1 VAITVEHYLNRRT
14 RRRKPW
20 RWILALM
27 LGSAVAY
34 SAFLAMASSRVDAPQ
49 TGIGKPLD
57 LVKIENLP
65 DWARQVIHEQQLGAD
80 YQFVAA
86 IVDLDRDQQFEI
98 LLAPA
103 PPTPDVFVADHPLA
117 VIRYRDQVWQYLAT
131 PVSCRPT
138 QLGSF
143 VTNGSWDLPC
153 RTINGRTVLRWSGSN
168 YVEAS

>member
-1 VAITVEHYLNRRT
+1 MSLPRSS
-14 RRRKPW
+14 W
-20 RWILALM
+20 RWMLAL
-27 LGSAVAY
+27 LFGSAVAY
-34 SAFLAMASSRVDAPQ
+34 AAFLAIESSRDGAPR
-49 TGIGKPLD
+49 TGVGSSLN
-57 LVKIENLP
+57 LVKIEHLP

-80 YQFVAA
+80 YQFVAT

-117 VIRYRDQVWQYLAT
+117 VIRYQDQIWHYQAT

-153 RTINGRTVLRWSGSN
+153 RTINGRTVLRWSGSS
-168 YVEAS
+168 YVEAG